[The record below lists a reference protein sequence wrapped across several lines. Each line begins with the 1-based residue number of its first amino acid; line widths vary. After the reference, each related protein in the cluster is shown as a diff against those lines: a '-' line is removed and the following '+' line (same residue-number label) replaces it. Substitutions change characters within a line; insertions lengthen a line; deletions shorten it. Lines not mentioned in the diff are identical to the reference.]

1 MSKGIRN
8 SLIEE
13 MGEKPSKP
21 LSVRCCM
28 CRHARRHP
36 EMGPEGPCQQ
46 ELLEKTFVK
55 RGKGEW
61 PLGSQELLG
70 WGMFIGTSAG
80 CRDV

>member
-1 MSKGIRN
+1 MSKGIGN
-8 SLIEE
+8 SLIGE

-28 CRHARRHP
+28 CRLARRH
-36 EMGPEGPCQQ
+36 PEGPCQQ
-46 ELLEKTFVK
+46 ELLEKTFIK

-61 PLGSQELLG
+61 PLGSRELLG